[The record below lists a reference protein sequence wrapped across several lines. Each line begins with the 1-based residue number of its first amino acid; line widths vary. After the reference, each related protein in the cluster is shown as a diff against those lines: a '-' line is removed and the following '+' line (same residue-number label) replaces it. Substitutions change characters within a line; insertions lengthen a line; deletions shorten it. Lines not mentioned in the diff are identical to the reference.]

1 MRNFQPA
8 LSLSNI
14 LMESDS
20 DYVNDESFNVPKI
33 NPLTSQSI
41 TEGTL
46 WSDNMMQECSISL
59 I

>member
-14 LMESDS
+14 LMESGS

-41 TEGTL
+41 IEGTL